1 MGKAVKVRSNQMG
14 TILRICNDVFVA
26 VWHSGHASSER
37 ILYFL
42 GGLFCGETIMQESQR
57 KMLILRMV
65 GIFQNHFQ
73 LGFMVDDGENAH

>member
-37 ILYFL
+37 ISLFFRRSFL
-42 GGLFCGETIMQESQR
+42 WGDYHARKPKEDVDFANGGDFPKPFPVRIHG
-57 KMLILRMV
+57 
-65 GIFQNHFQ
+65 G
-73 LGFMVDDGENAH
+73 

>member
-37 ILYFL
+37 ISLFFRRSFL
-42 GGLFCGETIMQESQR
+42 WGDY
-57 KMLILRMV
+57 
-65 GIFQNHFQ
+65 H
-73 LGFMVDDGENAH
+73 A